1 MCARYFENVIKNLT
15 YVFQRKT
22 ACIFPVFTI
31 SVVWLILT
39 LFLAHWVL
47 QSTFDWQAVST
58 EHLQWSVLASVRHS
72 WKSQRTL
79 TTYRTSLHLLIYEFS
94 WLKYCNKDN
103 SSIWKTAVQSWCGH
117 LPRPGD
123 RLNKLYCS
131 FILYKTGESIKYP
144 SQR

>member
-1 MCARYFENVIKNLT
+1 MCARFLENMIKNLT
-15 YVFQRKT
+15 YVFKRKT

-58 EHLQWSVLASVRHS
+58 EHLKWSVLASVQHS
-72 WKSQRTL
+72 WKSQRTS
-79 TTYRTSLHLLIYEFS
+79 TVYRTSLHLLIYEFS

-103 SSIWKTAVQSWCGH
+103 SNVWKTAVRSWCGH
-117 LPRPGD
+117 IPRPGD
-123 RLNKLYCS
+123 RLNKPYYS